1 MGKRKKGWPVAINLS
16 EDANSEKVIKIKIK
30 IKVKESSELAGLGDT
45 VYVTTSKSDKT
56 LDELMNINNIE
67 SNGNK

>member
-1 MGKRKKGWPVAINLS
+1 MGKREKGWPVTINLS
-16 EDANSEKVIKIKIK
+16 EDTDSEKVIKIK
-30 IKVKESSELAGLGDT
+30 VKGSSEFAGLGDT

>member
-1 MGKRKKGWPVAINLS
+1 MDQPKKA
-16 EDANSEKVIKIKIK
+16 IKIKIG
-30 IKVKESSELAGLGDT
+30 ESSEFAGLGDT